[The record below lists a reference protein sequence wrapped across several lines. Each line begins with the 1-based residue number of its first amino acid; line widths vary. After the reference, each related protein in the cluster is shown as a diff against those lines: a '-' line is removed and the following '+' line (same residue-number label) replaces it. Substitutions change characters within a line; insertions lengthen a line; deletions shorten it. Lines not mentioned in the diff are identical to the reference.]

1 MPSAA
6 EKKTV
11 SRILVMKIR
20 LPASEAMKP
29 LSMLIKSTKPFIAG
43 MGDPPMRLLRNVDNP
58 TEIIQ
63 IVEYEAERA
72 FELNRQRIASDPL
85 VRNFM
90 QAWRTLFPLG
100 IELDVYE
107 DVTEGATENV

>member
-6 EKKTV
+6 EKKTL
-11 SRILVMKIR
+11 SRILVMKVR

-29 LSMLIKSTKPFIAG
+29 LSMMIKSAKPFVAG

-63 IVEYEAERA
+63 IVEYEADRA
-72 FELNRQRIASDPL
+72 FEINRQRLASDPM
-85 VRNFM
+85 VRNFI
-90 QAWRTLFPLG
+90 QAWRSLFPLG

-107 DVTEGATENV
+107 DVTEGATESV